1 MSKQPTTPTR
11 RLPMPTPADIA
22 EWEDL
27 CDLDPITEDDIQ
39 ALFGP
44 DAEDPSEEK

>member
-1 MSKQPTTPTR
+1 MLTITT
-11 RLPMPTPADIA
+11 ADIA

-27 CDLDPITEDDIQ
+27 CDLDPITESDIQ

-44 DAEDPSEEK
+44 DAKPELAAE

>member
-1 MSKQPTTPTR
+1 
-11 RLPMPTPADIA
+11 MPTPADIA

-27 CDLDPITEDDIQ
+27 CGLDPITEEDIQ

-44 DAEDPSEEK
+44 DAEAEVIEQ